1 MTCTPIGTAKNRWI
15 IQSKILAPDT
25 IDVTKK
31 IRIYKVTA
39 EFRAIVK
46 IWKDSIDWL
55 ATFDL
60 QQEERN
66 RIEAII
72 IKKWWSKPQRQYYM
86 DYVVHELSL

>member
-39 EFRAIVK
+39 EFKAIVK
-46 IWKDSIDWL
+46 IWKDSID
-55 ATFDL
+55 
-60 QQEERN
+60 
-66 RIEAII
+66 
-72 IKKWWSKPQRQYYM
+72 
-86 DYVVHELSL
+86 